1 MPAGVERGEGC
12 DAGGGQ
18 GGNRGSGQTSRAS
31 QATVGPWQF
40 GEQGRKSLEGFTQGE
55 NGVWLTFLRTD
66 SRCSGENR
74 SRGVQ
79 KGRGW
84 VHI

>member
-1 MPAGVERGEGC
+1 MSAGVGRGEGC

-31 QATVGPWQF
+31 QATVGPRPFW
-40 GEQGRKSLEGFTQGE
+40 ERGRKSLEGFKQGE

-66 SRCSGENR
+66 SHCSAENR
-74 SRGVQ
+74 S
-79 KGRGW
+79 
-84 VHI
+84 